1 MPEGD
6 DLGVPP
12 CYVCRSCGA
21 ALEVQVGFKGKVVW
35 EVEAGN
41 PNFSST
47 SPDLRGDFKEPRLV
61 CSADVMHSTGF
72 QLLNGEIVA
81 EPQRNPRR

>member
-1 MPEGD
+1 MTEGD
-6 DLGVPP
+6 DLGVRSS
-12 CYVCRSCGA
+12 YVCRSCGA

-41 PNFSST
+41 ADFSST

-72 QLLNGEIVA
+72 QLLDGEIVA
-81 EPQRNPRR
+81 EPQRNPAR